1 MSDKKNTLFNL
12 GGLRLTRPKNNNSLS
27 NSLSNSGNNNGLR
40 NNLNVKGNN
49 NTGKGDGTWSTVL
62 TILLGVVLIGILIG
76 VIYAIVAAEKRRK
89 KSFQY
94 IISKPEDSFNLKNSE
109 FEIADTETD
118 EEFSYTMWIY
128 VQNWTGGWKNILVK
142 GSDPGM
148 IVSDDDTVG
157 GSTFDRYP
165 GLWLY
170 PDTNAL
176 HARINTLS
184 SANEGCDVKNIPLQK
199 WVHIGYVLNNRTVD
213 IYIDGKLERSCVL
226 RGIPKSNSG
235 KLYVCGGT
243 KGNTYFGKISKLI
256 HFKYALKP
264 DEIYSLYSGGPL

>member
-1 MSDKKNTLFNL
+1 MSDKRNTLFNL

-49 NTGKGDGTWSTVL
+49 NTGKGENMEYRLNNLIRRCINWYFNWSYL
-62 TILLGVVLIGILIG
+62 CN
-76 VIYAIVAAEKRRK
+76 VATEKRRK